1 MNDKQEAKF
10 QELTGR
16 PVGHLVCKMAV
27 PTIISMMVTACYN
40 MVDTYFVGQLH
51 SNSATGAVGVVFS
64 LMAVIQA
71 VGFFFGHG
79 SGNYI
84 SRQLG
89 RHETADAEKMAATGV
104 TLAFLAGCVI
114 LVLGQIFLTPLAR
127 LLGSTDTILPYARSY
142 LRIILLGAPYMTA
155 SFVLNNQLRF
165 QGSAAYGMVGIAA
178 GAVLNVGLDPLLIFG
193 LNMGVAGAALATI
206 LSQLAS
212 FCMLLLGCARGGN
225 LRIRLKNVCFRRDL
239 FLEIGK
245 GGLPSLCRQGLASI
259 ATICLNRSAGLY
271 GDAAIA
277 AMSVVSRAMMLAQ
290 SALIGFGQGFQPV
303 CGFNYGAGLYHRVKE
318 GFQVVHGVPDGGFG
332 SGPGPGS
339 PDHRR
344 VPQRPGGHR
353 LRSPGPAPAV
363 PGLPAVRRHRHL
375 QHADP
380 DHQQGLAGLG
390 AGGSPAGAVLHP
402 GGAGPAPYL
411 GGAGGAAGPAGVG
424 RVRLRPDGAPGAG
437 GPAGHGP
444 PAAPGKNPI
453 KKTGSGPHSLAVCL
467 FSYFTGRQ
475 RR

>member
-10 QELTGR
+10 QELTGQ

-212 FCMLLLGCARGGN
+212 FCMLLLAAPGRQPADPAEKSVPPPGPVPGDRQGRSALPVPPGAGQHRHHLPQPQRRAVWRRGHCRHERGKPGHDAGPVRPDR
-225 LRIRLKNVCFRRDL
+225 LRPGIPAGVRLQLWRGAVSPG
-239 FLEIGK
+239 E
-245 GGLPSLCRQGLASI
+245 GGLPLLR
-259 ATICLNRSAGLY
+259 
-271 GDAAIA
+271 
-277 AMSVVSRAMMLAQ
+277 
-290 SALIGFGQGFQPV
+290 
-303 CGFNYGAGLYHRVKE
+303 
-318 GFQVVHGVPDGGFG
+318 QVVHGVPDGGFG
-332 SGPGPGS
+332 AGPGPGS

-353 LRSPGPAPAV
+353 LRGPA
-363 PGLPAVRRHRHL
+363 LRL
-375 QHADP
+375 QC
-380 DHQQGLAGLG
+380 LAFPLCGVIVISSMLTQTINKVWQ
-390 AGGSPAGAVLHP
+390 ASVL
-402 GGAGPAPYL
+402 A
-411 GGAGGAAGPAGVG
+411 AAGRGCSSSRRCWPCPISGG
-424 RVRLRPDGAPGAG
+424 NWGCSWPSRCRTCAPS
-437 GPAGHGP
+437 P
-444 PAAPGKNPI
+444 
-453 KKTGSGPHSLAVCL
+453 
-467 FSYFTGRQ
+467 
-475 RR
+475 